1 MHNRLLLVFMLF
13 LSGCA
18 TQSTLQIYSQPVGAY
33 ITEVGTSTTLGIAPT
48 AAYYNASALNQN
60 KQPDGCYLVKGFT
73 AKWVSGATASMNPIR
88 LCGSNTGT
96 YNITL
101 NRGNE
106 HPDLE
111 KDLNFAL
118 QVQNML
124 AQQRQAQA
132 AQNAAFAQM
141 WSAYSISQGV
151 NKTTNCTT
159 TALGNSL
166 NTSCR

>member
-1 MHNRLLLVFMLF
+1 MKTQFLVILLLS

-18 TQSTLQIYSQPVGAY
+18 TQSTLQIYSQPIGAY
-33 ITEVGTSTTLGIAPT
+33 ITEVGTSTTLGISPT
-48 AAYYNASALNQN
+48 AAYYNASDLHQN
-60 KQPDGCYLVKGFT
+60 KQPDGCYLVKGYT
-73 AKWVSGATASMNPIR
+73 ARWVSGATSTMNPIR
-88 LCGSNTGT
+88 ICGSSTGT

-101 NRGNE
+101 NRDSE
-106 HPDLE
+106 YPDLE

-132 AQNAAFAQM
+132 AQDAAFAQL

-159 TALGNSL
+159 TAIGDSL